1 MKLKITA
8 LALLGLGIALSAV
21 SQTNDAPK
29 KEKEESITIR
39 KKKGTDEKLTIVI
52 DGDKITVNGKPLD
65 EMKDADIQVL
75 RDKGIGPIMPKIKAQ
90 IAQMGGMKMLRDLQ
104 MSHSNRALLGVVSE
118 KDEKGARIT
127 SVNKDS
133 PAEKAGLQKDD
144 IIIRIGEK
152 HSIQNSQD
160 LYNAIGEYKPGDQV
174 LITYLRNDKEASVKA
189 TLGKNTDPGI
199 QSFQWNGDD
208 FSRDFHFNMPELK
221 GLQNLD
227 IQYSSKPRL
236 GIEIQDMEEGKGAK
250 IIGVDNDTP
259 AARAGFQKED
269 IITEINGKP
278 VESVDDLKAKLRNW
292 KEGETIK
299 ISFQRN
305 GKTQT
310 ADIKFPKKIKTADL

>member
-1 MKLKITA
+1 MKLKITF
-8 LALLGLGIALSAV
+8 LALLGLCIALSVGA
-21 SQTNDAPK
+21 QTTETPK

-65 EMKDADIQVL
+65 ELKDADIEVL
-75 RDKGIGPIMPKIKAQ
+75 RNKGIGHIMPKIKAQ

-104 MSHSNRALLGVVSE
+104 VSPSNRALLGVVSE

-144 IIIRIGEK
+144 IITRLGDK
-152 HSIQNSQD
+152 HVIENSQD
-160 LYNAIGEYKPGDQV
+160 LYNAIGDHQPGDKV
-174 LITYLRNDKEASVKA
+174 LITYLRNGKEATTTA
-189 TLGKNTDPGI
+189 TLGKNPDIGLQT
-199 QSFQWNGDD
+199 FNFNGGD
-208 FSRDFHFNMPELK
+208 FNFDMPELK
-221 GLQNLD
+221 GLQNMD
-227 IQYSSKPRL
+227 IHYTVKPRL
-236 GIEIQDMEEGKGAK
+236 GVEIQDMEEGKGVK
-250 IIGVDNDTP
+250 IIEVNNDSP
-259 AARAGFQKED
+259 AAKAGFLKDD
-269 IITEINGKP
+269 IITEINGNT

-305 GKTQT
+305 GRTQA

>member
-1 MKLKITA
+1 M
-8 LALLGLGIALSAV
+8 
-21 SQTNDAPK
+21 
-29 KEKEESITIR
+29 
-39 KKKGTDEKLTIVI
+39 I

-144 IIIRIGEK
+144 IITRLGDK
-152 HSIQNSQD
+152 HVIENSQD
-160 LYNAIGEYKPGDQV
+160 LYNAIGDHQPGDKV
-174 LITYLRNDKEASVKA
+174 LITYLRNGKEATTTA
-189 TLGKNTDPGI
+189 TLGKNPDIGLQT
-199 QSFQWNGDD
+199 FKFNGGD
-208 FSRDFHFNMPELK
+208 FNFDMPELK
-221 GLQNLD
+221 GLQNMD
-227 IQYSSKPRL
+227 IHYTVKPRL
-236 GIEIQDMEEGKGAK
+236 GVEIQDMEEGKGVK
-250 IIGVDNDTP
+250 IIEVNNDSP
-259 AARAGFQKED
+259 AAKAGFLKDD
-269 IITEINGKP
+269 IITEINGNT

-305 GKTQT
+305 GRTQA
-310 ADIKFPKKIKTADL
+310 ADIKFPKKIKIADL